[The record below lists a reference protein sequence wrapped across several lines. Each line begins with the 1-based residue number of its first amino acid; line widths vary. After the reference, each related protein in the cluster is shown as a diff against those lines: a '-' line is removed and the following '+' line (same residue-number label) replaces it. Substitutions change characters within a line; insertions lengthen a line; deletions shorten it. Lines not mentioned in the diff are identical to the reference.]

1 MKVFYIFTSLSLDK
15 RNYERFDTKILLNFF
30 DKIEIYCVD
39 QGYDF
44 TLDKIFFNK
53 KITIHKVKTIFQITK
68 ILKIKN
74 NSIYIDLL
82 IPGLNSNICK
92 LILHLKQCKGIVY
105 KLGNIPIYKKK
116 IKVVSPFTTKKVLRF
131 FSVKTYYFLN
141 KYFLKKKNIY
151 LCAGKKIQNEY
162 RNLNII
168 KTHSFDFNENLKY
181 KKNRINRKNFFLYLD
196 QYEHNHPDYNFFGV
210 NKVNAKNFYS
220 SLNNFF
226 DKLEKKYK
234 KKIII
239 AAHPKSNNHKY
250 FNKRKVIFD
259 KTLEL
264 TKNCFAT
271 ITHDSTA
278 ISYSIIYQKPIIFI
292 VNNEMIRIDKYKE
305 KKIKVFANELN
316 STLINVDKIK
326 KIEKFNKNFKKIN
339 KNAYNDYILKY
350 INNESKSEKKIGEVI
365 CDIYYRELLN

>member
-82 IPGLNSNICK
+82 IPGLISNIRK

-131 FSVKTYYFLN
+131 FSVKIYYFLN
-141 KYFLKKKNIY
+141 KYFFKKKKIY

-168 KTHSFDFNENLKY
+168 KTPSFDFNENLKY
-181 KKNRINRKNFFLYLD
+181 KKNLINRKNFFLYLD

-326 KIEKFNKNFKKIN
+326 NIEKFNKNFKKIN

>member
-30 DKIEIYCVD
+30 DKIEIYYVN

-44 TLDKIFFNK
+44 TLDKIYFNE

-82 IPGLNSNICK
+82 LPGLNSNICK
-92 LILHLKQCKGIVY
+92 LILYLKQCKGIVY

-116 IKVVSPFTTKKVLRF
+116 IKVISPFTTKKVLR
-131 FSVKTYYFLN
+131 SLNVKTYNFFN
-141 KYFLKKKNIY
+141 KYFFKKKNIY
-151 LCAGKKIQNEY
+151 LCAGTKIQKEY
-162 RNLNII
+162 RNLNIV

-181 KKNRINRKNFFLYLD
+181 KKKLINRKKFFLYLD

-210 NKVNAKNFYS
+210 NKVNVKNFYS

-234 KKIII
+234 KEIII

-264 TKNCFAT
+264 TKNCFVT
-271 ITHDSTA
+271 IAHDSTA

-305 KKIKVFANELN
+305 NKIKVFANELN
-316 STLINVDKIK
+316 STLINIDKTK
-326 KIEKFNKNFKKIN
+326 NIEKFNKNFKKIN

-350 INNESKSEKKIGEVI
+350 INNESKSVKKIGEVI